1 MENKPDTGAFLL
13 ERRCIDATASP
24 DKLSEQVEDR
34 SQAVGKQKDKP
45 WALRNQQPVGR
56 EYRWDG
62 DRKPA
67 QFCPRCQQRLHDR
80 SRSSTRE

>member
-45 WALRNQQPVGR
+45 WALRNQ
-56 EYRWDG
+56 
-62 DRKPA
+62 
-67 QFCPRCQQRLHDR
+67 
-80 SRSSTRE
+80 